1 VKDANNATS
10 SRALAIT
17 INSVLSI
24 PQNLGVF
31 GATGITMSGG
41 YVDSYDSTQGSYSGT
56 HGSNVS
62 VGTNSTA
69 NGAITLSSGV
79 VDYGNA
85 YVGPGGNPAKVI
97 TISGGAVINGTK
109 GALSTLKGMTP
120 KSDPGGGTQTTF
132 TNGTTLTTGTY
143 RISSITLSGT
153 GKGTING
160 NVTLYVTGS
169 VTLSGT
175 SQIVILP
182 GGSLT
187 IYINGSL
194 NVSGGSIVN
203 QTQNPHN
210 LTIYGT
216 STCTSASYSGSSAMY
231 GVIYIP
237 AASMSISGGVN
248 VYGSIIGRSISMSGG
263 AAVHYDISLGNVGN

>member
-1 VKDANNATS
+1 MS
-10 SRALAIT
+10 SKALAIT

-24 PQNLGVF
+24 PQNIGVF
-31 GATGITMSGG
+31 GATGVSMSGG
-41 YVDSYDSTQGSYSGT
+41 YIDSYDSTQGSYNGI

-62 VGTNSTA
+62 VGTNSTT
-69 NGAITLSSGV
+69 NGAINLSGGV

-97 TISGGAVINGTK
+97 TTSGGALIYGTK
-109 GALSTLKGMTP
+109 GALSTLKSMTP

-132 TNGTTLTTGTY
+132 TNGTTLTTGKY
-143 RISSITLSGT
+143 RVSSINLSGS

-169 VTLSGT
+169 VNLSGS
-175 SQIVILP
+175 SQLVILS
-182 GGSLT
+182 GSSLT
-187 IYINGSL
+187 IYISGSL

-203 QTQNPHN
+203 QTLNPHN

-216 STCTSASYSGSSAMY
+216 STCTSASYSGTSALY
-231 GVIYIP
+231 GVIYAP
-237 AASMSISGGVN
+237 VASTTISGTSIVYGGVIGGSVKISGG
-248 VYGSIIGRSISMSGG
+248 S
-263 AAVHYDISLGNVGN
+263 AVHYDASLGNIGI